1 MPFTRAATIKRIFV
15 NTCLR
20 AGDGQRYAAK
30 GNASHLMSISNFFTN
45 TLGANLSNPRWSWGA
60 SNPQTNQLFLRV
72 WYDELETVD
81 GVERSL
87 ILKTDR
93 SYSSPGY
100 PERQRH
106 VEALRNGAQGY
117 GVVCTAKDIHASGR
131 TIKHFDRELLLQFGD
146 IIDDGPSV
154 FAVVMSRVPAN
165 ELARP
170 KSAASS
176 VVPDLKSILNRRGGV
191 TEKETLA
198 NARVGQ
204 GAFRADVL
212 RIWDSRCC
220 VTGSQLLD
228 AIRAS
233 HVKPW
238 RDSTNTE
245 RLDPN
250 NGLPLIA
257 TIDALF
263 DAGLVIFSAD
273 GKLKVARCINDVE
286 RELLG
291 LADLGLSRTPNRAL
305 AEYLLYHRETVFLDA
320 K

>member
-1 MPFTRAATIKRIFV
+1 
-15 NTCLR
+15 
-20 AGDGQRYAAK
+20 
-30 GNASHLMSISNFFTN
+30 MSISDFFTN
-45 TLGANLSNPRWSWGA
+45 TLGANLSNSRWSWGA

-72 WYDELETVD
+72 WDDELETVD
-81 GVERSL
+81 DVERSL

-93 SYSSPGY
+93 SYSSAGY

-106 VEALRNGAQGY
+106 VDALRNGAQGY
-117 GVVCTAKDIHASGR
+117 GVVCTAKDIHAPGR
-131 TIKHFDRELLLQFGD
+131 TIKHFDRDLLLEFGD
-146 IIDDGPSV
+146 IVDDGPRV
-154 FAVVMSRVPAN
+154 FAIVTSRVPAN

-176 VVPDLKSILNRRGGV
+176 VVPDLKSILNRRGDV

-204 GAFRADVL
+204 GAFRANVL

-220 VTGSQLLD
+220 VTGSQIHD

-238 RDSTNTE
+238 RDSTNVE

-263 DAGLVIFSAD
+263 DAGLVTFSDD
-273 GKLKVARCINDVE
+273 GKLIIARRIDDAE
-286 RELLG
+286 RDLLV
-291 LADLGLSRTPNRAL
+291 LANLRLTRKPNPQLAGYLS
-305 AEYLLYHRETVFLDA
+305 YHRETVFVDA

>member
-1 MPFTRAATIKRIFV
+1 MNI
-15 NTCLR
+15 N
-20 AGDGQRYAAK
+20 
-30 GNASHLMSISNFFTN
+30 NFITN
-45 TLGANLSNPRWSWGA
+45 TLGANLRNPRWSWGA
-60 SNPQTNQLFLRV
+60 SNPQTNELFLRV
-72 WYDELETVD
+72 WDDQLETVE
-81 GVERSL
+81 GIERSL
-87 ILKTDR
+87 ILTNDW
-93 SYSSPGY
+93 SGSSPGY
-100 PERQRH
+100 SERQRH
-106 VEALRNGAQGY
+106 IDALRKGAQGY
-117 GVVCTAKDIHASGR
+117 GIVCTARDINASGR
-131 TIKHFDRELLLQFGD
+131 TIKDFDRDLLLKFGD
-146 IIDDGPSV
+146 IVDDGPRV
-154 FAVVMSRVPAN
+154 FAVVISRVPAN

-176 VVPDLKSILNRRGGV
+176 LVPDLKSILNRRRNV

-204 GAFRADVL
+204 GAFRANVL

-220 VTGSQLLD
+220 VTGSQILD

-263 DAGLVIFSAD
+263 DAGLVTFSDD
-273 GKLKVARCINDVE
+273 GKLLIARCINDAE
-286 RELLG
+286 CELLG
-291 LADLGLSRTPNRAL
+291 LANLRLTRKPNPEL
-305 AEYLLYHRETVFLDA
+305 AGYLLYHRETVFVDA

>member
-1 MPFTRAATIKRIFV
+1 
-15 NTCLR
+15 
-20 AGDGQRYAAK
+20 
-30 GNASHLMSISNFFTN
+30 MSISDFFTN
-45 TLGANLSNPRWSWGA
+45 TLGANLGNSRWSWGA
-60 SNPQTNQLFLRV
+60 FNPQTNQLFLRV
-72 WYDELETVD
+72 WDDELEIVD

-93 SYSSPGY
+93 SYSSAGH

-106 VEALRNGAQGY
+106 VDVLRNGAQGY
-117 GVVCTAKDIHASGR
+117 GVVCTAKDIHAPGR
-131 TIKHFDRELLLQFGD
+131 SIKHFDRDLLLEFGD
-146 IIDDGPSV
+146 IVDDGSRV
-154 FAVVMSRVPAN
+154 FAVVTSRVPAN
-165 ELARP
+165 KLARP
-170 KSAASS
+170 KLAASS
-176 VVPDLKSILNRRGGV
+176 VIPDLKSIFNRRGDV
-191 TEKETLA
+191 TEKESLA

-204 GAFRADVL
+204 GAFRANVL

-220 VTGSQLLD
+220 VTGSQMLY

-238 RDSTNTE
+238 RDSTNAE

-263 DAGLVIFSAD
+263 DAGLVAFCDD
-273 GKLKVARCINDVE
+273 GKLILARCIDDAE
-286 RELLG
+286 SELLG
-291 LADLGLSRTPNRAL
+291 LADLKIARKPNPEL
-305 AEYLLYHRETVFLDA
+305 AAYLLYHRENVFVDRHN